1 MDNLRNADESYLDD
15 GVKLLELAM
24 NARRLFEQQE
34 PREKRKLLDFLL
46 SNSTWKDGRLHPNF
60 KQPFDLIA
68 DAASAALV
76 SHRQNDAEIVKT
88 EIWLGNQDSQT
99 CRSKPMIHLINIE
112 SVPPECATGNANHLL
127 V

>member
-24 NARRLFEQQE
+24 DARRLFEQQE

-88 EIWLGNQDSQT
+88 EIWLPFLDTYRTQLMGLEPST
-99 CRSKPMIHLINIE
+99 WPKFAGSM
-112 SVPPECATGNANHLL
+112 SG
-127 V
+127 